1 MKPQSL
7 MGDVRVKVRLSN
19 ATEELLVRRNQLDP
33 SEVHS
38 VEVVAL
44 ADTGAVC
51 SVIPADM
58 MEMLGIQIMGSR
70 PVEYADG
77 HVEQVGFTEPI
88 LFRVQGREVIEEAL
102 VLGSE
107 VLIGQTVLEKMD
119 FLVDCKNQRLVGRH
133 PEGPII
139 QIKRSEFRL
148 QAAPEPRKRG
158 TPNLTELAVR

>member
-19 ATEELLVRRNQLDP
+19 AVKEYMARRHTLVP
-33 SEVHS
+33 SQVHS
-38 VEVVAL
+38 VETIAL
-44 ADTGAVC
+44 LDTGAVC
-51 SVIPADM
+51 SVIPTHVA
-58 MEMLGIQIMGSR
+58 ELLGIQIFGYR

-77 HVEQVGFTEPI
+77 HVQQVGFTEPI
-88 LFRVQGREVIEEAL
+88 LFSLQGRETVDDAL
-102 VLGSE
+102 VLGNE

-139 QIKRSEFRL
+139 EIKRSSEFRL
-148 QAAPEPRKRG
+148 QAVRPDRG
-158 TPNLTELAVR
+158 SVTRRNSAKSL